1 MADQAMTPQVGT
13 VPFTESIEHL
23 RRKLDLPSRWWDDYR
38 GEIHAHAFTVAGAT
52 KLDLVAD
59 LHAAVTAA
67 IEDGETIGDFRKRF
81 DAIVDQHGW
90 AYRGSRGWRT
100 RMIYDTNLRTA
111 HMAGHWQQMQRTK
124 ATRPYLLY
132 LTVDDGNVRDE
143 HQRWHYKLLHI
154 DDVWWDAHLPPNDW
168 GCRCWVVSV
177 SEADIKRLGL
187 KISKSPQVTTSLRI
201 NSRTGEVYG
210 QVPDGVGVGW
220 DYNVG
225 KAALVGPTNALGR
238 YIIKAFERGDRFAQA
253 AVGQAAVLG
262 FARQVQAGWQRWVAQ
277 VQAEPAEAAR
287 YHPAGYLDA
296 NVLAALAAAD
306 ALPSSAA
313 VLAGRST
320 IAKSTP
326 KKKEG
331 RQASHPRPWTPP
343 TCCACRCCWRVP
355 HWCIWSAPPAT
366 WCMCWQAARMACPR
380 PSSSWTGCKRASRTT
395 LCAPRAWTTC
405 ARFVTESAT
414 SWCGDKSKN
423 KAAGRSTGPA
433 YPRPPDGGAEG
444 RRRFPGRL
452 RLERPLYHR
461 RAVRPCERRSAA
473 RRCDAAAAMPL
484 KAPEGF

>member
-210 QVPDGVGVGW
+210 EVPDGVGVGW

-331 RQASHPRPWTPP
+331 RQARNRRRKPP
-343 TCCACRCCWRVP
+343 KAMDPADLLRLPLLLARAPLVYLERATGDLVYVLAGGEDGVP
-355 HWCIWSAPPAT
+355 KAIVILDRLQKGEPYNLV
-366 WCMCWQAARMACPR
+366 
-380 PSSSWTGCKRASRTT
+380 RTT
-395 LCAPRAWTTC
+395 G
-405 ARFVTESAT
+405 V
-414 SWCGDKSKN
+414 DN
-423 KAAGRSTGPA
+423 
-433 YPRPPDGGAEG
+433 
-444 RRRFPGRL
+444 L
-452 RLERPLYHR
+452 RTFRDRKRYQL
-461 RAVRPCERRSAA
+461 VRGQEQ
-473 RRCDAAAAMPL
+473 
-484 KAPEGF
+484 E